1 VLAFAFDVYRP
12 ELNDPNPPMISLMG
26 DFRSMIVSERLS
38 VRPAQEST

>member
-1 VLAFAFDVYRP
+1 
-12 ELNDPNPPMISLMG
+12 MISLMG